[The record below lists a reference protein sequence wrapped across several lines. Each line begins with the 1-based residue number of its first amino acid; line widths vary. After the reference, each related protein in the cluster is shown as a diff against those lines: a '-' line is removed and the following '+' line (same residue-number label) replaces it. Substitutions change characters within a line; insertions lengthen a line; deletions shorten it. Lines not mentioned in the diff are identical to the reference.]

1 MGMYVSQVWD
11 DDYLRKGIK
20 QVFGNRKNFDRFC
33 EIADDLLMKTWLS
46 TFQRRRKEND
56 KQKMCYMRKIYIFDK
71 R

>member
-46 TFQRRRKEND
+46 TF
-56 KQKMCYMRKIYIFDK
+56 
-71 R
+71 